1 LSIATVRHAKALQCQ
16 RRELLAEA
24 AVDIGALI
32 GMLVVGLVVGL
43 LARAIMPGT
52 QSMGLVFTVLLGI
65 AGSFVAGFLGQLVG
79 IYSAG
84 QGAGFIG
91 SVVGA
96 LLVLFIVG
104 KVKGGGSSGA

>member
-1 LSIATVRHAKALQCQ
+1 MSV
-16 RRELLAEA
+16 
-24 AVDIGALI
+24 GALI

-52 QSMGLVFTVLLGI
+52 QSMGLIYTALLGI
-65 AGSFVAGFLGQLVG
+65 AGSFVAGFLGQMVG
-79 IYSAG
+79 FYAAG

-91 SVVGA
+91 SLIGA

-104 KVKGGGSSGA
+104 KVKGGGSGSA